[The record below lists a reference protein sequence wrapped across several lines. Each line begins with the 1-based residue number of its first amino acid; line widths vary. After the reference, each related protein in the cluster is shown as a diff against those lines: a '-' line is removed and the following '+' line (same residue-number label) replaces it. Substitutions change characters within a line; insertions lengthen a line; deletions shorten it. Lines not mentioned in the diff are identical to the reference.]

1 MTAYPPSTV
10 AYPLLNQLLEFLLP
24 SPVSSTSSTF
34 TLPTVA
40 TPSSSST
47 SSSST
52 SSSSTSSSTPL
63 QPTVASVTSTVFSST
78 SATSLPPISSFFN
91 TTTPISSPALSS
103 SVISPVSSI
112 NSSLFLHP
120 KDAVATTPHFQQYSA
135 VRQLTRD
142 LQQKKPRHPKRPQLP
157 SDGLGKPVRRLVRTV
172 VYKQKLAKYIDAL
185 KIYEQQLDELIAQT
199 SFELNKINN
208 TLPPSKLTKF
218 KKPQPKQP
226 QLSPL
231 SIQIP
236 SHQNYYNYNNGFH
249 GLVPHCS
256 HVPVKYAIHSY
267 FPPTPPPSP
276 ALILIRVEPIS
287 PSFQPP
293 SPLNDLDNLITSLN
307 DVD

>member
-1 MTAYPPSTV
+1 MTSYPPSRV
-10 AYPLLNQLLEFLLP
+10 AYPLLNQLLDSFLP
-24 SPVSSTSSTF
+24 FPVSSISSTF

-47 SSSST
+47 SSST
-52 SSSSTSSSTPL
+52 TL
-63 QPTVASVTSTVFSST
+63 PTVAYVTSLVSST
-78 SATSLPPISSFFN
+78 SAASLPPISSFFN
-91 TTTPISSPALSS
+91 TTTLTSSPVLSS
-103 SVISPVSSI
+103 SVSSPASS
-112 NSSLFLHP
+112 NSTLFLHP

-142 LQQKKPRHPKRPQLP
+142 LQQKKPRHPRRPQLP
-157 SDGLGKPVRRLVRTV
+157 SDGIGKPFRRLVHTV

-185 KIYEQQLDELIAQT
+185 KTYEQQLDELIAQT

-208 TLPPSKLTKF
+208 NLPPSKLTKF
-218 KKPQPKQP
+218 KQSQPKNP

-236 SHQNYYNYNNGFH
+236 SHHNCYNYNNCFH
-249 GLVPHCS
+249 GHAPHCS

-267 FPPTPPPSP
+267 FHPLPPSP
-276 ALILIRVEPIS
+276 ALIPIRVEAIT

-293 SPLNDLDNLITSLN
+293 LTSK
-307 DVD
+307 